1 MYAMQGTMSVGAFMR
16 SLGSAKAPWLT
27 VDPRRRAGG
36 RNIAERQD
44 DFERR
49 GGGQPA

>member
-16 SLGSAKAPWLT
+16 SLGGAKAPWLT
-27 VDPRRRAGG
+27 VDAAAESR

-44 DFERR
+44 DF
-49 GGGQPA
+49 